1 MQTDSNS
8 TPPAVHS
15 CTAYSDPFFAFPLR
29 AMLARCVVAVGLEQ
43 VATASASS
51 AIRPW
56 HAAAGRRVA
65 VLCCAVLCCAMP
77 CRAVR
82 CCAVRA
88 VRAVRAFGP
97 QRSAVSQTQ
106 MASRVNQMRSAGT
119 LMRVRKEIYN
129 RYTLHK
135 LQAAAAG
142 GSAAGL
148 LPTVLAL
155 QRLLPGNRAGLADHR
170 SSLLTL
176 GEEGLTTS
184 CVELTLPPGQAGFE
198 LLLARS
204 GPGGVTVAEHL

>member
-1 MQTDSNS
+1 MI
-8 TPPAVHS
+8 
-15 CTAYSDPFFAFPLR
+15 
-29 AMLARCVVAVGLEQ
+29 G
-43 VATASASS
+43 
-51 AIRPW
+51 
-56 HAAAGRRVA
+56 G
-65 VLCCAVLCCAMP
+65 VLCCAVLCHAMP

-82 CCAVRA
+82 CCA

-135 LQAAAAG
+135 LQAAAAAG

-184 CVELTLPPGQAGFE
+184 CVELTLPPGQAGFK